1 MKSERSFS
9 AIVIFAMLK
18 LAASYPSETTTFP
31 TTIPYDP
38 CSSCWDAPV
47 QFTDI
52 WAGQCVPRG
61 EDVNCRCECLSIF
74 CRNNEI
80 IDTTT
85 CRSDGSIADCRCIPI
100 ETTTAPPTNEPTT
113 IPTTHPYDPCSPCRD
128 SPVQFTDTWAG
139 QCFPLG
145 DGTSCQC
152 ACGSIFCQENEVIDT
167 TTCRA
172 DGILADCRCIP
183 IGTTTVDTPSPSE
196 PSSPPTTITPTTI
209 PYDPCSSCRDAPVQF
224 TDIWAGQ
231 CVPRGEDINCRC
243 ECLSIFCRNDEIID
257 TTTCRS
263 DGSIADCR
271 CIPIETTT
279 VDVPSPS
286 EPTTFP
292 TTDPYDPCSVCRD
305 APVQF
310 TDTWAGQC
318 FPLGDGASCQ
328 CACGSIFC
336 QENEV
341 IDTTTCRADGILAD
355 CRCIPIG
362 TTTSRTN

>member
-1 MKSERSFS
+1 GRLIDSPPFDIDE
-9 AIVIFAMLK
+9 IVRCNANHVK
-18 LAASYPSETTTFP
+18 
-31 TTIPYDP
+31 
-38 CSSCWDAPV
+38 
-47 QFTDI
+47 
-52 WAGQCVPRG
+52 CV
-61 EDVNCRCECLSIF
+61 NSK
-74 CRNNEI
+74 NEI

-100 ETTTAPPTNEPTT
+100 ETTTAPTTLPTT
-113 IPTTHPYDPCSPCRD
+113 DPYDPCSRCRD

-145 DGTSCQC
+145 DGANCQC
-152 ACGSIFCQENEVIDT
+152 ACGSIFCMENEIIDT
-167 TTCRA
+167 TTCRS
-172 DGILADCRCIP
+172 DGSLADCRCIP
-183 IGTTTVDTPSPSE
+183 IETTTVDISSPSE
-196 PSSPPTTITPTTI
+196 PTTFPTTD

-243 ECLSIFCRNDEIID
+243 ECLSVFCRNNEIID

-279 VDVPSPS
+279 VDVSSPI

-292 TTDPYDPCSVCRD
+292 TTDPYDACFTCRD

-318 FPLGDGASCQ
+318 FPIDDGASCL

-336 QENEV
+336 EENKI
-341 IDTTTCRADGILAD
+341 IDTTTCRPDGILAD

-362 TTTSRTN
+362 TTTSTTN